1 LILDHAVNIDD
12 LRIAARRRLP
22 RFIFDMIEGGV
33 EEEIG
38 VLENEA
44 SFRRVKVLPSLL
56 NDITVRDQTTTL
68 FGRTYASPFGIAP
81 MGPAPLYRRNGDLLL
96 AGAAVQADIPFVLS
110 GAGGA
115 SVEQIAKVAPDHAWF
130 QLYGAADRS
139 ITHDIIRRTVDSGLG
154 VMVFTVD
161 TPVSPKRE
169 RHLRN
174 RITLPL
180 RKDIRNLAVLGM
192 EGVFHPAWALDYLAS
207 GGMPMMGT
215 WAPYAKPGSTPQQVA
230 EFFRSQSPS
239 NQTWKDLEDVR
250 RRWPGRLL
258 VKGVLNPTDAV
269 RMVDMGVDG
278 VIVSSHGG
286 KIVDRAPSPLAALP
300 GIKAAVGDRA
310 AVLMDGGV
318 RRGVDVAIARCLGA
332 DFILAGRPMLYG
344 LAAAGGPGAARAI
357 DLLRTELDL
366 ILATVGCSK
375 FDDLSRRNLY
385 QPAALSEN

>member
-1 LILDHAVNIDD
+1 MILDHAVNIDD